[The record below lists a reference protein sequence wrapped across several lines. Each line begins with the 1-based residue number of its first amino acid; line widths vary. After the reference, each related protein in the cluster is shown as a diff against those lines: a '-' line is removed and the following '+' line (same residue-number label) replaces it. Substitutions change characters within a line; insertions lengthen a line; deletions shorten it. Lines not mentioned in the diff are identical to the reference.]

1 MVASSV
7 TGASSIS
14 INSAYCSSLKL
25 NISLDRGRGIKVD
38 RGTPVRVD
46 RGIGF
51 DRGIS
56 DADPAG
62 EPCQA
67 IHASKA
73 NLSIECHFDTY

>member
-1 MVASSV
+1 MRGVSLAPRPTHDNMVPA
-7 TGASSIS
+7 
-14 INSAYCSSLKL
+14 L
-25 NISLDRGRGIKVD
+25 
-38 RGTPVRVD
+38 RVD
-46 RGIGF
+46 YPLALRPQRKHHVQL